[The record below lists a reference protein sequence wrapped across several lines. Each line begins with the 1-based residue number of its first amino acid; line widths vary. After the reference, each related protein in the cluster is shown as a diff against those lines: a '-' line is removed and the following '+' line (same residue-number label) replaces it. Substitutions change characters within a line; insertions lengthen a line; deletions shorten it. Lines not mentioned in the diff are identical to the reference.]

1 MNNTLTIAYTITNDS
16 LYYAIVSI
24 ASLFINN
31 KDNNINLNII
41 YDENLDDEY
50 LKLFKK
56 FDIYKNC
63 TELNYIKINSSKYDY
78 FKRNLFFSERF
89 YIFELPNLINADRVL
104 YINEYTIVNSDLEEL
119 YNTDLENYSCA
130 AVEYIYGDEIKDIS
144 DFGYQNNIMVIDCKK
159 FRNENFYEKF
169 INYVSKY
176 NKEEKL
182 NDLILFNSL
191 IPVKKL
197 DYKWNYG
204 EDWYRKNKKLACS
217 DETQN
222 QYKNFLSHIE
232 TPGIITFIGPKPIGS
247 EPCNNSYTSLWWKY
261 AEQTPIYKD
270 IKEFRQLNKYK

>member
-89 YIFELPNLINADRVL
+89 YIFELSNLINADRVL

-159 FRNENFYEKF
+159 FRNENFYEK
-169 INYVSKY
+169 
-176 NKEEKL
+176 
-182 NDLILFNSL
+182 
-191 IPVKKL
+191 
-197 DYKWNYG
+197 
-204 EDWYRKNKKLACS
+204 
-217 DETQN
+217 
-222 QYKNFLSHIE
+222 
-232 TPGIITFIGPKPIGS
+232 
-247 EPCNNSYTSLWWKY
+247 
-261 AEQTPIYKD
+261 
-270 IKEFRQLNKYK
+270 